1 MAVSARTAARA
12 VPSIPFVARDLK
24 CGARLLVSRRRG
36 ASVTGV
42 QVHIRGGH
50 SLDPTGKEGTAYLT
64 GALADQGTA
73 RHTYEQIAGLL
84 EPAGG
89 SVVGDSAGLAGSI
102 ASAQWKRL
110 LSLVCE
116 LLTEPEYP
124 AAKVRRHRERVLD
137 RLRVDQDNPRVQASR
152 AFGRLVYGDHW
163 LSRSDTGT
171 PESVATI
178 QRRGLLAHH
187 ARNWCGAR
195 TLIVVCGDVHPDEVG
210 RLLDRK
216 LGSWKRGTALAPTS
230 QDFPARGPRTAFFQA
245 DRQQAHVYLGHLGI
259 RRRDEDYAALLVMD
273 HMLGAGPGF
282 TPRIPRILRDE
293 MGLAYTVSAS
303 ITSSAGVLPGCFTA
317 YIGTSP
323 EHVPLAVRVFLDE
336 IRRVQDERVS
346 PAELELAKG
355 YLTGSMALGFERTSR
370 RVQYGVFAERNQL
383 GKRHLEDLFEQ
394 IEAVTADDVRDAA
407 GRHLFPDKACLSV
420 GGAVRPREWRKLVT

>member
-24 CGARLLVSRRRG
+24 CGAKLLVSQRRG
-36 ASVTGV
+36 ASVTGL

-50 SLDPTGKEGTAYLT
+50 SLDQPGKEGTAYLT

-73 RHTYEQIAGLL
+73 HHSYEQIAGLL

-89 SVVGDSAGLAGSI
+89 SVLGDSSGLAGSI
-102 ASAQWKRL
+102 ASAQWKKL
-110 LSLVCE
+110 VLLVCE

-124 AAKVRRHRERVLD
+124 AAKVRRHRDRVLD
-137 RLRVDQDNPRVQASR
+137 RLRLDQDNPRVQASR
-152 AFGRLVYGDHW
+152 AFGGLVYGDHW
-163 LSRSDTGT
+163 LSRPDTGT
-171 PESVATI
+171 VESVATI

-195 TLIVVCGDVHPDEVG
+195 ALIVVCGDVDPDEVG

-216 LGSWKRGTALAPTS
+216 LRGWKRGTVLGPTS
-230 QDFPARGPRTAFFQA
+230 KDFPARAPRSAFFQA

-259 RRRDEDYAALLVMD
+259 RRRDEDFAALLVMD
-273 HMLGAGPGF
+273 HILGAGPGF
-282 TPRIPRILRDE
+282 TTRIPGKLRDE
-293 MGLAYTVSAS
+293 MGLAYSVSAS

-336 IRRVQDERVS
+336 IRRVQDERVRA
-346 PAELELAKG
+346 AELDLAKR

-370 RVQYGVFAERNQL
+370 RVQYGVFAQRNEL
-383 GKRHLEDLFEQ
+383 GENHLDELFEQ
-394 IEAVTADDVRDAA
+394 IEAVTAEDVRAAA
-407 GRHLFPDKACLSV
+407 GRNLFPEAACLSV
-420 GGAVRPREWRKLVT
+420 GGAVRPKEWKKLVS